1 MGNFCQLITSIWNI
15 IYGQKYSHNVR
26 ITIPFLIIAAF
37 MIALP
42 ITAEYVPNKNVTF
55 WIILLEICMFYLA
68 LGVMQSSIFALGGIL
83 PGKYMG
89 AIMMG
94 NGFSAIFISLVRGI
108 CLLLIPTQLFLSVLI
123 YFIIAGLC
131 MVIAAFVHIQFQ
143 RNAYVR
149 WHLGKTQTSM
159 EAVASPKNNKRPA
172 QNTTLK
178 DEEDEEVIS
187 IDSHDVYDLKK
198 INQTQDSYME
208 SSKSTF
214 KKKRNSKFDIEEDFL
229 IRDTGETQKKNGF
242 AAFFILLRRS
252 FRVAW
257 PYLVSIASVLIFTF
271 IIFPTV
277 LGARSF

>member
-1 MGNFCQLITSIWNI
+1 M
-15 IYGQKYSHNVR
+15 R
-26 ITIPFLIIAAF
+26 ITIPFFIIAVF

-42 ITAEYVPNKNVTF
+42 MTAEYVPNKNMTF

-108 CLLLIPTQLFLSVLI
+108 CLLFMPSQLFLSVLI
-123 YFIIAGLC
+123 YFIIAALC

-143 RNAYVR
+143 RNSYVR

-159 EAVASPKNNKRPA
+159 EAVASPKNSKSRA

-178 DEEDEEVIS
+178 EEEEQDEV
-187 IDSHDVYDLKK
+187 
-198 INQTQDSYME
+198 
-208 SSKSTF
+208 
-214 KKKRNSKFDIEEDFL
+214 
-229 IRDTGETQKKNGF
+229 
-242 AAFFILLRRS
+242 
-252 FRVAW
+252 
-257 PYLVSIASVLIFTF
+257 
-271 IIFPTV
+271 
-277 LGARSF
+277 